1 MTKSRSY
8 CKFPIR
14 TRFGTEAEFH
24 QKRLFFDGPKNRPRR
39 GPAESKLV
47 VIIKN
52 YPRTLNPEGFREK
65 LKREANSSH
74 YKTQLAKPERK
85 TTLYYR

>member
-24 QKRLFFDGPKNRPRR
+24 QTRLFLGVQKNRPRR
-39 GPAESKLV
+39 GPAEYEPIVL
-47 VIIKN
+47 IKN

-65 LKREANSSH
+65 K
-74 YKTQLAKPERK
+74 KM
-85 TTLYYR
+85 